1 MSRSGLG
8 GLTVSIASGSVH
20 SVLCRTTRTAA
31 VRKHVDRCARVS
43 MASGNVQEKVS
54 QLLNEG
60 FEEIKADSVVGSTD
74 RPRRIET
81 GEYR

>member
-1 MSRSGLG
+1 
-8 GLTVSIASGSVH
+8 
-20 SVLCRTTRTAA
+20 
-31 VRKHVDRCARVS
+31 